1 MCCQSPRIVGIVV
14 KGAEVWRVEVYFG
27 QADESMAG
35 QLNRGRE
42 CEDLFLLESRFFA
55 NFSHSLMAT
64 SILLLDALFV
74 EALRPTAPIQ

>member
-1 MCCQSPRIVGIVV
+1 V
-14 KGAEVWRVEVYFG
+14 KGAEVWHVEVYFG
-27 QADESMAG
+27 QTDESMAG
-35 QLNRGRE
+35 QHGRK